1 MDATSNNAGQ
11 PRKDREMR
19 TNNPFR
25 KHATNLF
32 ASRGCDFD
40 MALSYAQDVV
50 NGMPEEVRAHATTA
64 IMVLVNTAANV
75 FDQAQ
80 GPSPEK
86 LALLDL
92 IRTEIDNWASSNF
105 DSRVES
111 WIEDN
116 LDIADKIQDHMNDNI
131 DIDNSISEWMNEYL
145 ESHIGDALNNIEMVV
160 KVR

>member
-1 MDATSNNAGQ
+1 M
-11 PRKDREMR
+11 
-19 TNNPFR
+19 NPFR
-25 KHATNLF
+25 KHTSSLF
-32 ASRGCDFD
+32 ASRGCDIDQAFD
-40 MALSYAQDVV
+40 YANTVI
-50 NGMPEEVRAHATTA
+50 NGLPSESQAYAMTA
-64 IMVLVNTAANV
+64 VMVIVNTAANA
-75 FDQAQ
+75 FDQAR

-92 IRTEIDNWASSNF
+92 IRTEVDNWASSNF

-111 WIEDN
+111 WVEDN

-145 ESHIGDALNNIEMVV
+145 ESHVGDVLNNIEMVV